1 MANLDIALYLLWVIN
16 RKTIIHK
23 QAGNELSD
31 LYEKT
36 YKLSSENPSDFWLKA
51 ANEIDWIEKPKIGF
65 DGNSWFPDGI
75 LNTCYN
81 AVDRHVEAGR
91 GNDIAV
97 IFDSP
102 VTQTIVKYTFS
113 ELQEITAKTAGMIAA
128 QGVTKGDR
136 VIIYMPMVAEAVFAM
151 LACARLGAIHS
162 VVFGGFA
169 PAELA
174 KRIDDAK
181 PKLILSS
188 SCGIEP
194 GRLVEYKPLLD
205 NARELAQHKVKSAII
220 LQREI
225 HLAELNHAS
234 DLDWSHEYTK
244 AAKAQPVPV
253 KSSDPLYILYTSGT
267 TGIPKGVVRDNGGHA
282 VALNWS
288 MKNVYDINKG
298 ETFWAASDIGWV
310 VGHSYIVYAPLIA
323 GCTTIIFEG
332 KPIGTPDAG
341 TFWRVIRDHNVDV
354 FFTAPTAIR
363 AIRREDPEGDFI
375 KNQGI
380 GKLRALFL
388 AGERADPETVF
399 WAERNLKLPV
409 IDHWWQTELG
419 WPAMA
424 TCLGLGRCETLA
436 GSAGHPVPGFR
447 IRVLDE
453 NHNILPADDIGEIAI
468 ELPLPPG
475 CLPTLWQ
482 NHEHFKASYLER
494 HPGFYTAG
502 DAGII
507 DNNGRIH
514 VMSRIDDIINVA
526 GHRLSTGQMEQVV
539 ATHAAVAECAVVGV
553 PDELKGETPM
563 AFVVLKNG
571 HYVEPGVMVHELI
584 ALVRKQIGPVAA
596 FKNAHI
602 VEKLPKTRSG
612 KILRAILRSI
622 ASGKDVGIP
631 PTIDDPDAIRVIKE
645 AIGHEY

>member
-1 MANLDIALYLLWVIN
+1 MPHYGKIAGEVTL
-16 RKTIIHK
+16 
-23 QAGNELSD
+23 AD
-31 LYEKT
+31 LYQAVYEK
-36 YKLSSENPSDFWLKA
+36 SVENRDEFWLEA
-51 ANEIDWIEKPKIGF
+51 AQGISWFKKPTIGF
-65 DGNSWFPDGI
+65 DGTSWFSDGEM
-75 LNTCYN
+75 NTCYN
-81 AVDRHVEAGR
+81 AVDRHVNEGR
-91 GNDIAV
+91 GEDVAI

-102 VTQTIVKYTFS
+102 VTSQIRKYTFS
-113 ELQEITAKTAGMIAA
+113 ELQKIVAKTAGMIAA
-128 QGVTKGDR
+128 QGVGLGDR
-136 VIIYMPMVAEAVFAM
+136 VIIYMPMLAEAVFAM

-181 PKLILSS
+181 PKLILTA

-205 NARELAQHKVKSAII
+205 NARQIAEHKTQMAII
-220 LQREI
+220 LQREV
-225 HLAELNHAS
+225 HKAEMI
-234 DLDWSHEYTK
+234 DGRDVDWETALS
-244 AAKAQPVPV
+244 AAEPADVVPL
-253 KSSDPLYILYTSGT
+253 KSTDPLYILYTSGT
-267 TGIPKGVVRDNGGHA
+267 TGVPKGVVRDNGGHA

-288 MKNVYDINKG
+288 MKNVYNLSKG

-310 VGHSYIVYAPLIA
+310 VGHSYIVYGPLLA

-332 KPIGTPDAG
+332 KPIGTPNAG

-363 AIRREDPEGDFI
+363 AIRREDPDASFI
-375 KNQGI
+375 KNEGI
-380 GKLRALFL
+380 GNLRALFL

-399 WAERNLKLPV
+399 WAERNLNLPV

-424 TCLGLGRCETLA
+424 TCMGLGRTQTLA
-436 GSAGHPVPGFR
+436 GSAGHPVPGFS
-447 IRVLDE
+447 IKILDE
-453 NHNILPADDIGEIAI
+453 NHNVLAADEIGEIAI

-482 NHEHFKASYLER
+482 RHDHFKASYLER
-494 HPGFYTAG
+494 HPGYYTAG

-507 DNNGRIH
+507 DPDGRIH

-539 ATHAAVAECAVVGV
+539 ATHPAVAECAVIGV
-553 PDELKGETPM
+553 PDELKGEHPL
-563 AFVVLKNG
+563 AFVVLKHG
-571 HYVEPGVMVHELI
+571 HFVEAGVMVHELI
-584 ALVRKQIGPVAA
+584 ALVRKEIGPVAA
-596 FKNAHI
+596 FKDAHI

-612 KILRAILRSI
+612 KILRATLRLI
-622 ASGKDVGIP
+622 ATGNDVGIP
-631 PTIDDPDAIRVIKE
+631 PTIDDPDSIRVIKE
-645 AIGHEY
+645 AMGHEY

>member
-1 MANLDIALYLLWVIN
+1 MQDI
-16 RKTIIHK
+16 
-23 QAGNELSD
+23 
-31 LYEKT
+31 YEQIYNK
-36 YKLSSENPSDFWLKA
+36 SAENPDDFWLEA
-51 ANEIDWIEKPKIGF
+51 AKDIFWHKEPKKGF
-65 DGNSWFPDGI
+65 EDGHWFKDGE

-81 AVDRHVEAGR
+81 AIDRHVESGR
-91 GNDIAV
+91 ANQIAIV
-97 IFDSP
+97 YDSP
-102 VTQTIVKYTFS
+102 ITNHIKRYTFA
-113 ELQEITAKTAGMIAA
+113 ELKEIVARTAGMIAN
-128 QGVTKGDR
+128 QGVKKGDR
-136 VIIYMPMVAEAVFAM
+136 VIIYMPMVPEAVFAM
-151 LACARLGAIHS
+151 LACARIGAIHS

-181 PKLILSS
+181 PSLILSA

-194 GRLVEYKPLLD
+194 NRIVEYKPLLD
-205 NARELAQHKVKSAII
+205 NARELAEHKVKSAII

-225 HLAELNHAS
+225 HPAHLETNK
-234 DLDWSHEYTK
+234 DLDWGSEFS
-244 AAKAQPVPV
+244 KAQPHDPV
-253 KSSDPLYILYTSGT
+253 IVNSSDPLYILYTSGT

-282 VALNWS
+282 VALHWS
-288 MKNVYDINKG
+288 MKNVYGIKKG

-310 VGHSYIVYAPLIA
+310 VGHSYIVYAPLLA

-332 KPIGTPDAG
+332 KPVGTPNAG
-341 TFWRVIRDHNVDV
+341 TFWRIIRDYEVDV

-363 AIRREDPEGDFI
+363 AIRRDDPEASFI
-375 KNQGI
+375 KSEGI
-380 GKLRALFL
+380 GQLRALFL

-399 WAERNLKLPV
+399 WAQNNLKIPV

-424 TCLGLGRCETLA
+424 TCLGLGRTETLA
-436 GSAGHPVPGFR
+436 GSAGHAVPGFR
-447 IRVLDE
+447 IKILDE
-453 NHNILPADDIGEIAI
+453 EHNILGADEIGEIAI

-475 CLPTLWQ
+475 SLPTLWQ
-482 NHEHFKASYLER
+482 NHDHFVASYLSR
-494 HPGFYTAG
+494 HPGYYTAG
-502 DAGII
+502 DAGTI
-507 DNNGRIH
+507 DINGRVH

-539 ATHAAVAECAVVGV
+539 AMHTAVAECAVIGV

-571 HYVEPGVMVHELI
+571 HFVEAGVMVHELI
-584 ALVRKQIGPVAA
+584 ALVRKEIGPVAA

-612 KILRAILRSI
+612 KILRATMRKI
-622 ASGKDVGIP
+622 ASGIDVAIP
-631 PTIDDPDAIRVIKE
+631 PTIDDPDSIRIIKE